1 MILSDGDFEFVFGM
15 YDSAIE
21 LLPEKEKSLYAE
33 SVIEVMLEHGI
44 ELKHYIKEIS
54 DHCEYLSE
62 AIDAHFEQEEEDE
75 DLFEDFN
82 EDDYED
88 WEQMSVWYSK
98 VTANMGEIVNAISH
112 FEKEIDQAK
121 YECGMKGNLE
131 KQSRDMPGIVEHRF
145 NQLQEVEAIL
155 EYLNTEMRKL
165 RSKIFRKYL
174 ENYNRALS
182 SRDAEKFV
190 DGEDDVVNLQYVI
203 NDFSLVRNKFIGVIK
218 ALEAKQFQINNI
230 VKLRAAGLEDITL

>member
-1 MILSDGDFEFVFGM
+1 
-15 YDSAIE
+15 
-21 LLPEKEKSLYAE
+21 
-33 SVIEVMLEHGI
+33 
-44 ELKHYIKEIS
+44 
-54 DHCEYLSE
+54 
-62 AIDAHFEQEEEDE
+62 
-75 DLFEDFN
+75 
-82 EDDYED
+82 
-88 WEQMSVWYSK
+88 MSVWYSK